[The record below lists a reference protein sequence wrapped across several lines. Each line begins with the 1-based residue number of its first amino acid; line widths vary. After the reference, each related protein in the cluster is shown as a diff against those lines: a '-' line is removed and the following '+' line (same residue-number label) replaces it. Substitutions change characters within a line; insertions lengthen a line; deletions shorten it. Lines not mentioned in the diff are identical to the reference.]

1 LNSSR
6 RLKRVKSTDPGIS
19 RVRRGRGFSYVGDS
33 GDGVSDADTLERIHE
48 LSIPPAWTDVW
59 ICREPM
65 GHLQAAGTDAAGRRQ
80 YLYHE
85 RWRERRDREKFERM
99 IRFAESLPALRDVV
113 SSDLRGRGLG
123 ADTVLACAV
132 RLLDVGLFRV
142 GSDEY
147 AKNGSF
153 GLATLRK
160 EHVRASGRTV
170 RFDFTAKSGVRR
182 TISVSD
188 PRVAS
193 VIRRLKRRSDGG
205 DELLVSRAAVD
216 GSACGQPTS
225 TATSSGSRGRSSRP
239 RISGRGTRPSS
250 RRFSWRTKTRNPPKP
265 DGNEPSLRSRV
276 RWRPSSG
283 TRPSCPGAPTSI
295 LASWTA
301 TRRGRLSRCRGMRSP
316 PTTRCE
322 TASSRRCSTSSGVSV
337 HARPR
342 RRDPLGLSRPCGS
355 LR

>member
-1 LNSSR
+1 MESSG
-6 RLKRVKSTDPGIS
+6 RLKRVKSTDAGIS
-19 RVRRGRGFSYVGDS
+19 RVRRGRAFAYVDVA
-33 GDGVSDADTLERIHE
+33 GDGVADAETLERIRQ

-99 IRFAESLPALRDVV
+99 LRFAESLPALRDVV
-113 SSDLRGRGLG
+113 GSDLRRRGLE

-142 GSDEY
+142 GSEEY

-160 EHVRASGRTV
+160 EHVRVSGRAV
-170 RFDFTAKSGVRR
+170 RFDFIAKSGVRR

-193 VIRRLKRRSDGG
+193 VIRRLKRRPDGG
-205 DELLVSRAAVD
+205 DELLVSRTHDRWRRVRSTDINGYIKRWAGEGFSAKDFRTWHATVLAAVLL
-216 GSACGQPTS
+216 AEEV
-225 TATSSGSRGRSSRP
+225 RGLP
-239 RISGRGTRPSS
+239 WP
-250 RRFSWRTKTRNPPKP
+250 NA
-265 DGNEPSLRSRV
+265 NEPSP
-276 RWRPSSG
+276 RP
-283 TRPSCPGAPTSI
+283 
-295 LASWTA
+295 
-301 TRRGRLSRCRGMRSP
+301 
-316 PTTRCE
+316 
-322 TASSRRCSTSSGVSV
+322 
-337 HARPR
+337 
-342 RRDPLGLSRPCGS
+342 
-355 LR
+355 

>member
-1 LNSSR
+1 LERSG

-19 RVRRGRGFSYVGDS
+19 RVRRGRGFAYVDS
-33 GDGVSDADTLERIHE
+33 SGGRVADADTLERINQ

-59 ICREPM
+59 ICREPV

-99 IRFAESLPALRDVV
+99 LRFAESLPALRGVV
-113 SSDLRGRGLG
+113 GSDLRRRGLET
-123 ADTVLACAV
+123 DTVLACSV

-142 GSDEY
+142 GSEEY

-153 GLATLRK
+153 GVATLRK
-160 EHVRASGRTV
+160 EHVRVSGRTV

-205 DELLVSRAAVD
+205 DELLVSRAGDRWKSVRSTDINGYIKRLTGEEFSAKDFRTWHATVLAAVLMAHED
-216 GSACGQPTS
+216 VQPSQAARKRAVAAITREVAAELGNTPAVCRS
-225 TATSSGSRGRSSRP
+225 SYIDPRIVDRYQEGTVIQMPSEAGATDESNRDRIELAVLDLLRGHGSR
-239 RISGRGTRPSS
+239 
-250 RRFSWRTKTRNPPKP
+250 
-265 DGNEPSLRSRV
+265 
-276 RWRPSSG
+276 
-283 TRPSCPGAPTSI
+283 A
-295 LASWTA
+295 AA
-301 TRRGRLSRCRGMRSP
+301 
-316 PTTRCE
+316 
-322 TASSRRCSTSSGVSV
+322 A
-337 HARPR
+337 
-342 RRDPLGLSRPCGS
+342 
-355 LR
+355 